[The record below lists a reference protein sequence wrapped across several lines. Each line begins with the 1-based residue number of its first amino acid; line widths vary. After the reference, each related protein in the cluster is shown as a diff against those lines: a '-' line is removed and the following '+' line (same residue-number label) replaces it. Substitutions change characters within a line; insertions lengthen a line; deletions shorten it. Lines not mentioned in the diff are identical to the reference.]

1 MKQKSLVKNS
11 LYNVIKTFSGLV
23 FPLITFT
30 YSARILGDVGIGK
43 VNFTKSIV
51 SYFTMIAML
60 GMNYY
65 GTREAAKRRDD
76 KEKLSRFVREMLVIN
91 GCTTLLAYLLLAAV
105 MLTVPK
111 LQEYRELL
119 LCSSLAILLQG
130 MGVEWLYQAL
140 EEYRYIAI
148 RSVLFQIIALIALFW
163 FVRDAQDVLPYAA
176 ITLFA
181 SSGSYV
187 INFINARKCICF
199 PCHGCLEIKKHLKPL
214 LWLFAMAVSIELYTV
229 LDSTMLGFLQGDGA
243 VGRYTAAVKVNKIVV
258 SIISAVGVVLIPRLS
273 YYISRG
279 EQQKIKELT
288 RDAYNY
294 VLLLAIPAMT
304 GLFLFS
310 DEIIL
315 LFSGNGFARAGITM
329 RILTPIVVFIPF
341 SVTTNQQTFV
351 PMGKEKLILLST
363 MVGAVTNFLCNLW
376 LIPRYAEN
384 GAAVATV
391 VAECAVAVVCYGN
404 AKRYFDMREIL
415 QKIWQYILAAV
426 PMVLIVFMIRR
437 WDAPYVLKLC
447 IGAVVSAGS
456 YFSILIALK
465 NAYLMKI
472 IEKLGQRIALRGK

>member
-1 MKQKSLVKNS
+1 MKQKSLVENS
-11 LYNVIKTFSGLV
+11 LYNIIKTFSGLV

-30 YSARILGDVGIGK
+30 YSARILGEVGIGK

-76 KEKLSRFVREMLVIN
+76 KVKLSQFIREMLTIN
-91 GCTTLLAYLLLAAV
+91 GCTTLLAYLLLAVA

-119 LCSSLAILLQG
+119 LCNSLAILLQG
-130 MGVEWLYQAL
+130 MGVEWLYQAM
-140 EEYRYIAI
+140 EEYRYITI
-148 RSVLFQIIALIALFW
+148 RSMLFQMVALITLFL
-163 FVRDAQDVLPYAA
+163 FVRDAQDVLPYAM

-187 INFINARKCICF
+187 INFINARKYICF
-199 PCHGCLEIKKHLKPL
+199 PCHGHLKIKQHLKPL

-229 LDSTMLGFLQGDGA
+229 LDSTMLGFLQGDDA

-258 SIISAVGVVLIPRLS
+258 SVINAVGFVLIPRLS

-288 RDAYNY
+288 KDAYNY

-304 GLFLFS
+304 GLFLFN

-341 SVTTNQQTFV
+341 SVATNQQTFV
-351 PMGKEKLILLST
+351 PMGKEKLILVST
-363 MVGAVTNFLCNLW
+363 MIGAITNFLCNLW

-384 GAAVATV
+384 GAAIATV
-391 VAECAVAVVCYGN
+391 LAECAVAIVCFFN
-404 AKRYFDMREIL
+404 ARRYFNMKEVL
-415 QKIWQYILAAV
+415 QEIWQYILAAAPIFGV
-426 PMVLIVFMIRR
+426 AFIIQR
-437 WDAPYVLKLC
+437 WDIQYVLKLC
-447 IGAVVSAGS
+447 IGITVSVGLYFVV
-456 YFSILIALK
+456 LIVLK
-465 NAYLMKI
+465 NVYVMKI
-472 IEKLGQRIALRGK
+472 IGKIRTKNSYAR

>member
-1 MKQKSLVKNS
+1 MKQKSLLKNS
-11 LYNVIKTFSGLV
+11 VYNLIKTFSGLM
-23 FPLITFT
+23 FPLISFT
-30 YSARILGDVGIGK
+30 YVARILGEVGIGK

-65 GTREAAKRRDD
+65 GTREAAKRWDD
-76 KEKLSRFVREMLVIN
+76 KEKLNLFVREMLTIN
-91 GCTTLLAYLLLAAV
+91 GCTTLLAYLLLAVA

-130 MGVEWLYQAL
+130 MGVEWLYQAM
-140 EEYRYIAI
+140 EEYQYIAI
-148 RSVLFQIIALIALFW
+148 RSVLFQVIALIALFC
-163 FVRDAQDVLPYAA
+163 FVRDEQDVLPYAA

-187 INFINARKCICF
+187 INFINARKYICF
-199 PCHGCLEIKKHLKPL
+199 PCHGCLKIRQHLRPL

-258 SIISAVGVVLIPRLS
+258 SIINAIGVVLIPRLS
-273 YYISRG
+273 YYISCG
-279 EQQKIKELT
+279 EQEKIKELT
-288 RDAYNY
+288 KEAYNY

-310 DEIIL
+310 NEIIL

-329 RILTPIVVFIPF
+329 RIMTPIVVFIPF
-341 SVTTNQQTFV
+341 SAATNQQTFV
-351 PMGKEKLILLST
+351 PMGKEKLILTST
-363 MVGAVTNFLCNLW
+363 MIGAITNFLCNLW

-384 GAAVATV
+384 GAAIATV
-391 VAECAVAVVCYGN
+391 LAECAVAIVCFFN
-404 AKRYFDMREIL
+404 ARRFFNMKEVL
-415 QKIWQYILAAV
+415 QKIWQYILAAISMV
-426 PMVLIVFMIRR
+426 VIVLIVQQWNIQ
-437 WDAPYVLKLC
+437 YVLRLC
-447 IGAVVSAGS
+447 IAIVISAVS
-456 YFSILIALK
+456 YLAVLIAVK
-465 NAYLMKI
+465 NIYVWKI
-472 IEKLGQRIALRGK
+472 IERIIQKTIGRR